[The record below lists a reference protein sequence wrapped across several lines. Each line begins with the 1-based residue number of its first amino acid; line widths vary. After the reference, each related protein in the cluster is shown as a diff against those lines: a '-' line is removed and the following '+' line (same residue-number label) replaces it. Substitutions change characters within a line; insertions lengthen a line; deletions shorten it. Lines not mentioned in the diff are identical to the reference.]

1 MERARATKAVSSNVK
16 PGVWDLFS
24 AVISNPFAPEHLPFV
39 FSGSGIL
46 LVLLLGMSGVLSKM
60 NVPKPAKIAQV
71 NQPFTD
77 AQKAAAPVVTNS
89 TPLLRSDSKTSKPQM
104 NFLEAKIELL
114 ENKIARL
121 TDDLEAVRTN
131 DQTLSNRLS
140 SIETSFNMMTA
151 SINGKV
157 THLPAQAKPGE
168 KGRTRPLPPLSS
180 LPPKE
185 ANTPKIGP
193 QKLNDNTPEFSRTL
207 FAAYL
212 GANSDRANLQK
223 YREELRVKYAKLLK
237 NLDIYIAQPEKGEKK
252 FRLIVGPLTNL
263 AVATKICVELK
274 TDGKFC
280 HQDIFPKT
288 LLTEIN
294 SQ

>member
-16 PGVWDLFS
+16 PGIRDLFS
-24 AVISNPFAPEHLPFV
+24 AVINNPFAPEHLPFV

-46 LVLLLGMSGVLSKM
+46 LVLLLGISGVLSKM
-60 NVPKPAKIAQV
+60 NVPKPVKTAQV
-71 NQPFTD
+71 NQPFTA
-77 AQKAAAPVVTNS
+77 AQRAAAPVITNS
-89 TPLLRSDSKTSKPQM
+89 TPLPRADSKTFKPQM
-104 NFLEAKIELL
+104 DFLAAKIELL

-121 TDDLEAVRTN
+121 TDDLEAIRIS
-131 DQTLSNRLS
+131 DQALSNRVS
-140 SIETSFNMMTA
+140 SIETSFNLMTA
-151 SINGKV
+151 SINPKV
-157 THLPAQAKPGE
+157 THLPVDAKPGE
-168 KGRTRPLPPLSS
+168 KSRTKPLAPLSA
-180 LPPKE
+180 LPQKIT
-185 ANTPKIGP
+185 NVPKIRP

-212 GANSDRANLQK
+212 GANSDRGNLQK
-223 YREELRVKYAKLLK
+223 YREELRVKYASLFK